1 MKAESNHIRK
11 ILIAEDDPTSAELLK
26 NILEKNHYLVAVVP
40 NGKKAYDEIRE
51 QQYDIL
57 LTDWMMPWMDGI
69 ELIKKVREKIKNP
82 PLIIVITS
90 LSSQEARNHALASG
104 ADEYIAKPYKP
115 NIIIEKLNNLFLRVS
130 QKPSDIF
137 SLPAIIPETNPPFI
151 GICIAAS
158 SGGPQT
164 LLQVI
169 RTIPVIGNAAIF
181 VIQHGPQ
188 WVLLDMV
195 ESWKKI
201 CNMDVVLGSDG
212 MAVKPGRIYLAPA
225 QYHMTIEPGS
235 LFIKLNNDPP
245 VNFIKPAADPLFKS
259 VARSFGKYSIS
270 VVLSGMGCD
279 GTLGSQYISSVG
291 GIVIAQDPSTAIV
304 PYMPAAVIESVP
316 EVQII
321 PIQDISDTI
330 IKYSIKKNKNLSEI

>member
-1 MKAESNHIRK
+1 MKPLSNHIRE

-26 NILEKNHYLVAVVP
+26 NILEKDRYLVEVVP
-40 NGKKAYDEIRE
+40 NGVKAYNAILNHK
-51 QQYDIL
+51 YDVL
-57 LTDWMMPWMDGI
+57 LTDWIMPWMDGI
-69 ELIKKVREKIKNP
+69 ELVRKVREKIKNP

-90 LSSQEARNHALASG
+90 LSSQEARHHAIEAG
-104 ADEYIAKPYKP
+104 ADEYIAKPYRS
-115 NIIIEKLNNLFLRVS
+115 NEIFEKLNVLFSRIS
-130 QKPSDIF
+130 QKLPYGV
-137 SLPAIIPETNPPFI
+137 SLPSITPETNPPFV
-151 GICIAAS
+151 GVCIAAS

-169 RTIPVIGNAAIF
+169 RTIPVIKNAAIF

-201 CNMDVVLGSDG
+201 CNMDVVLGSDN
-212 MAVKPGRIYLAPA
+212 MAIKPGRIYLAPA
-225 QYHMTIEPGS
+225 EYHMTIEPGS

-259 VARSFGKYSIS
+259 VAMCFGKYSIS

-304 PYMPAAVIESVP
+304 RYMPASVIESVP
-316 EVQII
+316 TTHVI
-321 PIQDISDTI
+321 PLKEITNTI
-330 IKYSIKKNKNLSEI
+330 VKYTKEHFNNDK